1 MRFRA
6 CIALLLYV
14 SACATSAPS
23 SRKLAARDPR
33 PNLQRAATLPWTD
46 GGRCAVREASEPWS
60 VLVERCFHALDH
72 DRIEF
77 HDRTGKCAIASAG
90 AAAVGLGVC
99 VLAAPELVVGAVV
112 VAGVV
117 VVGFAIKEALDTYAE
132 KRGRPQARPVP
143 ETRPVPE
150 VKPVP
155 ETKPAPQEPS
165 PKKRPKPEPR
175 APDFPPLEPPEVTE
189 RDRNRC
195 EPVPVPYHR
204 GGNKLHNKCADRI
217 PFNSFPGGDVF
228 VNGKNFDALQLATR
242 TLWEVKTDNFDTYP
256 PDLRDIVVEGLVEKL
271 RHERALALACGF
283 DFRVGVRSPA
293 HKAALERTAPD
304 LDGVIVVMEWC

>member
-1 MRFRA
+1 MRLRA
-6 CIALLLYV
+6 CFALLLFL
-14 SACATSAPS
+14 SACTTTSPS
-23 SRKLAARDPR
+23 PREPAARDPR
-33 PNLQRAATLPWTD
+33 LANLQRAAKLPWTD
-46 GGRCAVREASEPWS
+46 GGQCAVREASEPWP
-60 VLVERCFHALDH
+60 VLAERCFYALDH
-72 DRIEF
+72 DRVRFRDI
-77 HDRTGKCAIASAG
+77 TGRCAVASAG
-90 AAAVGLGVC
+90 AAVGVGLC
-99 VLAAPELVVGAVV
+99 VLAAPEIVVGTII

-117 VVGFAIKEALDTYAE
+117 VVGFAIKEALDAHE
-132 KRGRPQARPVP
+132 LKWADPEDAKPAP

-150 VKPVP
+150 
-155 ETKPAPQEPS
+155 TAPAPSKPS
-165 PKKRPKPEPR
+165 PKKRPKPEPKG
-175 APDFPPLEPPEVTE
+175 PDFPPLEPPEVTE

-204 GGNKLHNKCADRI
+204 GGNKLHDKCADRI

-256 PDLRDIVVEGLVEKL
+256 PDLREIVVEGQVEKL

>member
-23 SRKLAARDPR
+23 PREPAARVPR
-33 PNLQRAATLPWTD
+33 LANLQRAATLPWTD
-46 GGRCAVREASEPWS
+46 GGRCAVQEASEPWP

-77 HDRTGKCAIASAG
+77 HDTTGRCAVASTG
-90 AAAVGLGVC
+90 AAALGVGVC
-99 VLAAPELVVGAVV
+99 VLAAPEIAVGTVI

-117 VVGFAIKEALDTYAE
+117 VVGFAIKEAMDTYAE
-132 KRGRPQARPVP
+132 KRGRPQVRPVP
-143 ETRPVPE
+143 ETA
-150 VKPVP
+150 
-155 ETKPAPQEPS
+155 PAPQKPS
-165 PKKRPKPEPR
+165 PKKRPKPEPKG
-175 APDFPPLEPPEVTE
+175 PDFPPVGPTETSE
-189 RDRNRC
+189 RDRRRC
-195 EPVPVPYHR
+195 EPVPAKRHL
-204 GGNKLHNKCADRI
+204 GGNKLHDKCADRI
-217 PFNSFPGGDVF
+217 PNNSFPGRDVF

-256 PDLRDIVVEGLVEKL
+256 PDLREIVIESQVQKL

-293 HKAALERTAPD
+293 HKAALERAAPE